1 MRRWWRRAEQY
12 QVPQR
17 RLAASCPVVDVVGV
31 EEPPVLAAREAAA
44 AVAAPE
50 RSTQGGRNRACLPP
64 DRERLAVTLLQLDHG
79 GIAGKPPGGFRRE
92 RRPLAELA
100 APLSACERRLVDVH
114 DDLMPVA
121 A

>member
-1 MRRWWRRAEQY
+1 MPAAEQDE
-12 QVPQR
+12 VVHA
-17 RLAASCPVVDVVGV
+17 RLAAARPVLDVVGID
-31 EEPPVLAAREAAA
+31 EAMVLAAREAAA

-79 GIAGKPPGGFRRE
+79 GIAGKPPGGFRRKC
-92 RRPLAELA
+92 RPLGELA
-100 APLSACERRLVDVH
+100 AALSACKRRLVDVH
-114 DDLMPVA
+114 DDLMSVA